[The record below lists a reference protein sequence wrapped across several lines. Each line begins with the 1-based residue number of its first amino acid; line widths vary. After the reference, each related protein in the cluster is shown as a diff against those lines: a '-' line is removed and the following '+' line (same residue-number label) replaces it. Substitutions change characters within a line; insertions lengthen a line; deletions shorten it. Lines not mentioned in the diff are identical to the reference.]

1 MKSGL
6 LYESK
11 IEIQLRFMVEQEHE
25 KNSCILSNRSW
36 LINGSIHNLKKEN
49 LKIIKKKL
57 NAHTNFLSICIEKVN
72 FIKSL
77 IL

>member
-36 LINGSIHNLKKEN
+36 LINGSIQNLKKEN
-49 LKIIKKKL
+49 LKIIKK
-57 NAHTNFLSICIEKVN
+57 N
-72 FIKSL
+72 
-77 IL
+77 